1 MHEDSK
7 LKRLQKI
14 IDDQSNRIDV
24 LELENESLIRELEN
38 EKKINEDMSV
48 GFERIVDELIQKK
61 TLIDKE
67 YEQVFNLK
75 EKYKKTIIEIS
86 ELKNKYKKEL
96 QKNLKQAKKDVL

>member
-24 LELENESLIRELEN
+24 LEFENESLIRELEN

-48 GFERIVDELIQKK
+48 GFEKIVDELIQKK

>member
-38 EKKINEDMSV
+38 EKKINENMSV

-75 EKYKKTIIEIS
+75 EKYQKTIIEIS

>member
-1 MHEDSK
+1 MREDSR

-14 IDDQSNRIDV
+14 IDEQSNRIDI
-24 LELENESLIRELEN
+24 LELENESLARELEN

-48 GFERIVDELIQKK
+48 GFEDIVNELIQKK
-61 TLIDKE
+61 ILIDKE

>member
-48 GFERIVDELIQKK
+48 GFEKIVDELIQKK

-75 EKYKKTIIEIS
+75 EKYQKTIIEIS